1 LNSFGL
7 LVDAEGNFRP
17 YSYSTPGAKV
27 GILGGGRGDGLVVF
41 VRDAYHDGAGNC
53 DSIASYL
60 ANAVL
65 LLCTITI
72 V

>member
-1 LNSFGL
+1 L

-17 YSYSTPGAKV
+17 YSYSTPGVKV
-27 GILGGGRGDGLVVF
+27 GIFDGGKGDGRGLVVF

-65 LLCTITI
+65 LLCTFTI